1 MPILA
6 FSKSSDPGT
15 PDDAR
20 ISSVAVRYVEPTRQG
35 QPGKTVVHML
45 GQGENGITVM
55 EAIDVVAGSI
65 AGLVAAPR
73 HYAAGQPDDGR
84 STVFIAP
91 ANVSHLRPNNPTKR
105 DFWSVFFVDG
115 TELRI
120 IDPLPV
126 GL

>member
-6 FSKSSDPGT
+6 FNRETDPHT

-20 ISSVAVRYVEPTRQG
+20 ISSKAVRYVEPTRQG
-35 QPGKTVVHML
+35 QAGLTVIHML

-55 EAIDVVAGSI
+55 EALEVVVGSI
-65 AGLVAAPR
+65 QGLVAAPR
-73 HYAAGQPDDGR
+73 HYSAAQPDDGR
-84 STVFIAP
+84 STVYIAP

-105 DFWSVFFVDG
+105 DFWSVYFIDG
-115 TELRI
+115 SELRI

>member
-6 FSKSSDPGT
+6 FSKSSDPDT

-20 ISSVAVRYVEPTRQG
+20 ISSAAVRYVEPTRQG
-35 QPGKTVVHML
+35 QPGKTVIHVL

-55 EAIDVVAGSI
+55 EANDVVAGSI

-73 HYAAGQPDDGR
+73 HYSAAQPDDGR
-84 STVFIAP
+84 STVFIAT

-120 IDPLPV
+120 IDPLPA

>member
-1 MPILA
+1 MPILT
-6 FSKSSDPGT
+6 FSTANDPHT

-20 ISSVAVRYVEPTRQG
+20 ISSTAVRYVEPTREG
-35 QPGKTVVHML
+35 QPGKTVIHML
-45 GQGENGITVM
+45 GQDVNGITVM
-55 EAIDVVAGSI
+55 EAIDVVVGSI

-73 HYAAGQPDDGR
+73 HYSAAQPEDGR
-84 STVFIAP
+84 STVFISP
-91 ANVSHLRPNNPTKR
+91 ATVSHLRPNNPTKR